1 MDLEYFW
8 ACDEGGGRDTVDL
21 DVLLTVKWLHKMMA
35 EMWAKWK
42 QDHPV
47 ASLLSIVIIQYQ

>member
-1 MDLEYFW
+1 MKGRG
-8 ACDEGGGRDTVDL
+8 EGGGRDTVDL

-42 QDHPV
+42 QDHPL